1 MEELANISPDSLPVI
16 SESEVLKVI
25 KSLNSGNS
33 ADEMGL
39 TAEHLKY
46 SGTVLLA
53 AIATVF
59 NEILRTKVIPDV
71 FKSGIITPVHKKGKD
86 PCKMDTYR
94 GITVSSILGK
104 LFETVLLNR
113 LDELNHDQSD
123 LQFGF
128 TKGLSPT
135 TASLIL
141 SEAVLD
147 SAQTGEPLYIAAFD
161 TQKAFDVV
169 SHPVLMKMLYLQ
181 GINS

>member
-1 MEELANISPDSLPVI
+1 MEELTIIEPDSLSVI
-16 SESEVLKVI
+16 SESEVPKAI
-25 KSLNSGNS
+25 KSLNSEKS

-59 NEILRTKVIPDV
+59 NEILRNKVITDV
-71 FKSGIITPVHKKGKD
+71 FKSGIIIPVHKKGKD
-86 PCKMDTYR
+86 PCKIDNYR

-113 LDELNHDQSD
+113 LDELNNNQSD

-128 TKGLSPT
+128 IKGLSPFM
-135 TASLIL
+135 ASLIL

-147 SAQTGEPLYIAAFD
+147 CSNWRTSIYRSPR
-161 TQKAFDVV
+161 
-169 SHPVLMKMLYLQ
+169 HPEGV
-181 GINS
+181 